1 MERNRPIPD
10 IEYEVALMQF
20 IHARGEIRP
29 FLKATGKDMVRFT
42 RTIDH
47 LVAEG
52 IVFAEGRK
60 LSLTGK
66 GVSRLVSL
74 NKELGRKGIYTQVL
88 PDYLARKAQMS
99 IDDVYIPKYMF
110 KRGGGHFSNSY
121 VLGRSGESSGDE
133 ESTFKHDK

>member
-20 IHARGEIRP
+20 IHTRGEIRP

-52 IVFAEGRK
+52 FVFAEGRK

-121 VLGRSGESSGDE
+121 VLGRSGESSGDK